1 MSKKDTQHLIKKLA
15 AKGLPPVK
23 LAPNPV
29 IVGALLSLFCGLFVM
44 SSVAYFG
51 MRADFGT
58 VWHTPL
64 FRVEVL
70 LALLTGVFGMFAANW
85 LALPDMRQQ
94 RWVCWLPFLTF
105 AGLSSVIL
113 YRFLAMPE
121 DAFSPIGIGHC
132 FNTVVAVALVP
143 AVVLI
148 LQMRRMA
155 TVHSKLAGLTA
166 FLPALSFGYIPA
178 RVMCPND
185 EVMHL
190 MVDHMGAVVV
200 GSLVGLIVG
209 YRLFR
214 W

>member
-1 MSKKDTQHLIKKLA
+1 MSKKSTQSLIKKLA
-15 AKGLPPVK
+15 DTGLAPVK
-23 LAPNPV
+23 PAPNPV
-29 IVGALLSLFCGLFVM
+29 LVGALMSIFCGLFVL

-51 MRADFGT
+51 MRADLE
-58 VWHTPL
+58 VMLDDVL
-64 FRVEVL
+64 FDVEVL

-94 RWVCWLPFLTF
+94 RWVCWLPFITF
-105 AGLSSVIL
+105 AALSGLVF
-113 YRFLAMPE
+113 YRFMIMPE
-121 DAFSPIGIGHC
+121 SVFTPIGIGHC

-143 AVVLI
+143 AVILI

-155 TVHSKLAGLTA
+155 SVHSKLAGFTA
-166 FLPALSFGYIPA
+166 FLSALSFGYIRA
-178 RVMCPND
+178 RVMCRND

-190 MVDHMGAVVV
+190 LVNHMGPVVV
-200 GSLVGLIVG
+200 GSVVGLIVG